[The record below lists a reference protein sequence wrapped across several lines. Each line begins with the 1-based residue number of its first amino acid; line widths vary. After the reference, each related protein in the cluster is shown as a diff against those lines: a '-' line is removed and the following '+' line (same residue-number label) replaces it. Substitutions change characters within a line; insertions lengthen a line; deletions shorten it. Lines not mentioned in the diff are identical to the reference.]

1 MNHNPTMTT
10 IAQQQESAGA
20 AFVPF
25 GEAADAPQI
34 VETFGEYEA
43 EYAAFRKGAAIFHA
57 AQRGAIVLR
66 GADRVDFL
74 HRMLTQ
80 EVRDLEDGR
89 ARRSLLLDA
98 RGRIMAD
105 LRVLGFEGRTWL
117 LTDRLDVS
125 AVVAEFDKLLF
136 AEDVQVEDVGDEWE
150 TLAIHGP
157 AAAKLIA
164 QVTGDEAVLQLADA
178 RALLSSWR
186 GRKLLVLRCDET
198 GGPGYQLLISAQD
211 APALYGMLAEAVGGL
226 VPQVEGNTKRP
237 IVGRGVGWLAYN
249 TARIEAGNALFHIDF
264 GRDCLPHEAAL
275 IDAAV
280 SFTKGC
286 YRGQEIVARMQNLGH
301 PKRMLAGFR
310 MTDDAMPIAGAAVED
325 AEGRT
330 VGAVTSS
337 TVSPLLGNVAMGFAM
352 MKWGWHEPGR
362 HVRIAAEGG
371 RRDATISPLRMV

>member
-1 MNHNPTMTT
+1 MDDDPTMTT
-10 IAQQQESAGA
+10 ITQQQDAAGA

-25 GEAADAPQI
+25 GEAVDAPRI

-80 EVRDLEDGR
+80 EVRDLQDGQ
-89 ARRSLLLDA
+89 ARRALLLNA

-105 LRVLGFEGRTWL
+105 LRVLALTDQTWL
-117 LTDRLDVS
+117 LTDHMDVPT
-125 AVVAEFDKLLF
+125 VVTEFDKLLF
-136 AEDVQVEDVGDEWE
+136 AEDVLVEDVSGQWQ
-150 TLAIHGP
+150 TLALHGP

-164 QVTGDEAVLQLADA
+164 QVTGGSQVPSLGDGRAA
-178 RALLSSWR
+178 RLRWHDGELV
-186 GRKLLVLRCDET
+186 VLRCDET
-198 GGPGYQLLISAQD
+198 GGPGYQVLVNTAD
-211 APALYGMLAEAVGGL
+211 AASLHGALADAVGGL

-249 TARIEAGNALFHIDF
+249 TARIEAGSALFHIDF
-264 GRDCLPHEAAL
+264 GSDCLPHEAAL

-301 PKRMLAGFR
+301 PKRMLTGFR
-310 MTDDAMPIAGAAVED
+310 MGDDAMPIAGGEVED
-325 AEGRT
+325 GEGRV

-337 TVSPLLGNVAMGFAM
+337 TVSPLLGGMAVGLAM

-362 HVRIAAEGG
+362 AVWIAAEGG
-371 RRDATISPLRMV
+371 RRQATIGPLRAV

>member
-1 MNHNPTMTT
+1 MNDDPTMTT
-10 IAQQQESAGA
+10 IARQQDAAGA
-20 AFVPF
+20 SFVSF
-25 GEAADAPQI
+25 GESDDAPRI

-57 AQRGAIVLR
+57 AQRGVIVLR
-66 GADRVDFL
+66 GADRIDFL

-80 EVRDLEDGR
+80 EVRDLEPGR

-105 LRVLGFEGRTWL
+105 LRVLAMADETRL
-117 LTDRLDVS
+117 LTDRLDVP

-150 TLAIHGP
+150 TLALHGP

-164 QVTGDEAVLQLADA
+164 QVTGDEAVLRLADG

-186 GRKLLVLRCDET
+186 GRDVLVLRCDET
-198 GGPGYQLLISAQD
+198 GGPGYQVLAHVED
-211 APALYGMLAEAVGGL
+211 AAALHAALADAVGGL
-226 VPQVEGNTKRP
+226 VPQVEGNTRRP

-249 TARIEAGNALFHIDF
+249 TARIEGGGALFHIDF

-301 PKRMLAGFR
+301 PKRVLAGFR
-310 MTDDAMPIAGAAVED
+310 MADDAMPIAGSPVED
-325 AEGRT
+325 DGGD
-330 VGAVTSS
+330 VIGAVTSS
-337 TVSPLLGNVAMGFAM
+337 TVSPLLGGAAVGFAM

-362 HVRIAAEGG
+362 RVRIAAEGG
-371 RRDATISPLRMV
+371 RREAVVGPLRMI